1 MKNRYLCA
9 NTLPRHMKTLLF
21 KLYILLSVAIL
32 LQSCQQRDRYVVFS
46 GYAQGGT
53 WAVKANMKGVK
64 VRDAQVK
71 AQLDSILVRID
82 RSLSGYNRNSIL
94 SAFNAGRTVIPDSL
108 FLDIY
113 ERAVAVYDVTGGCV
127 DVAAAPLY
135 DIWGFGFKS
144 GEMPSDALVSK
155 TLSECGMARLRRDM
169 GETLASDGS
178 LAPASLLIQS
188 GASDCSQNLALPSSE
203 SQSSHVSGAL
213 PQLNYNAIA
222 QGYSCDVVAE
232 YLYSIGVKDMMV
244 DIGEIYC
251 DGLNPS
257 GNRWTIGIDSP
268 VDGNNNPGENLQ
280 AIFRV
285 PEGPHGVV
293 TSGNYRKFYVKD
305 GKKYAH
311 TVDPRTGYPVSHSLL
326 SATILAPDA
335 TLADA
340 YATYCMVLGLEDSQ
354 VFILSQPEVEGCLIY
369 DNGGS
374 FQIWTSPGF
383 QLSE

>member
-1 MKNRYLCA
+1 
-9 NTLPRHMKTLLF
+9 MKTLLF
-21 KLYILLSVAIL
+21 KLYILLSAVIMI
-32 LQSCQQRDRYVVFS
+32 QSCQQRDRYVVFS

-64 VRDAQVK
+64 VRDAEVK
-71 AQLDSILVRID
+71 AHLDSILVRID
-82 RSLSGYNRNSIL
+82 RSLSGYNRNSLL
-94 SAFNAGRTVIPDSL
+94 SAFNAGETISPDSL
-108 FLDIY
+108 FVDIY

-144 GEMPSDALVSK
+144 GEMPSAELVAR
-155 TLSECGMARLRRDM
+155 TLSQCGMPRLRCEM
-169 GETLASDGS
+169 GDVIASDGS
-178 LAPASLLIQS
+178 LAPASLLLESSKSHLDSSHLQS
-188 GASDCSQNLALPSSE
+188 GPSNCSRQSVS
-203 SQSSHVSGAL
+203 SQSAWQSDIPVSEIL

-268 VDGNNNPGENLQ
+268 VDGNNTPGENLQ

-311 TVDPRTGYPVSHSLL
+311 TVDPRTGYPVAHSLL

-340 YATYCMVLGLEDSQ
+340 YATYCMVLGLEESQ
-354 VFILSQPEVEGCLIY
+354 DFILSQPEVEGCLIY
-369 DNGGS
+369 DNSGK

>member
-1 MKNRYLCA
+1 
-9 NTLPRHMKTLLF
+9 MKTLLF
-21 KLYILLSVAIL
+21 KLYILLSAVIMI
-32 LQSCQQRDRYVVFS
+32 QSCQQRDRYVVFS

-64 VRDAQVK
+64 VRDAEVK
-71 AQLDSILVRID
+71 AHLDSILVRID
-82 RSLSGYNRNSIL
+82 RSLSGYNRNSLL
-94 SAFNAGRTVIPDSL
+94 SAFNAGKTISPDSL
-108 FLDIY
+108 FVDIY

-144 GEMPSDALVSK
+144 GEMPSAELVAR
-155 TLSECGMARLRRDM
+155 TLSQCGMPRLRREM
-169 GETLASDGS
+169 GDVIASDGS
-178 LAPASLLIQS
+178 LAPASLLLESSKSHLDSSHLQS
-188 GASDCSQNLALPSSE
+188 GPSNCSRQSVSLQSA
-203 SQSSHVSGAL
+203 SQSDSPVSEIL

-268 VDGNNNPGENLQ
+268 VDGNNTPGENLQ

-311 TVDPRTGYPVSHSLL
+311 TVDPRTGYPVAHSLL

-340 YATYCMVLGLEDSQ
+340 YATYCMVLGLEESQ
-354 VFILSQPEVEGCLIY
+354 DFIMSQPEVEGCLIY
-369 DNGGS
+369 DNSGN

>member
-1 MKNRYLCA
+1 
-9 NTLPRHMKTLLF
+9 MKTLLF
-21 KLYILLSVAIL
+21 KLYILLSAVIMI
-32 LQSCQQRDRYVVFS
+32 QSCQQRDRYVVFS

-64 VRDAQVK
+64 VRDAEVK
-71 AQLDSILVRID
+71 AHLDSILVRID
-82 RSLSGYNRNSIL
+82 RSLSGYNRNSLL
-94 SAFNAGRTVIPDSL
+94 SAFNAGKTISPDSL
-108 FLDIY
+108 FVDIY

-144 GEMPSDALVSK
+144 GEMPSAELVAR
-155 TLSECGMARLRRDM
+155 TLSQCGMPRLRREM
-169 GETLASDGS
+169 GDAIASDGS
-178 LAPASLLIQS
+178 LAPASLLLESSKSHLDSSHLQS
-188 GASDCSQNLALPSSE
+188 GSSNCSRQSVS
-203 SQSSHVSGAL
+203 SQSAWQSDSPVSEIL

-268 VDGNNNPGENLQ
+268 VDGNNTPGENLQ

-293 TSGNYRKFYVKD
+293 TSGNYRKFYVKN

-311 TVDPRTGYPVSHSLL
+311 TVDPRTGYPVAHSLL

-340 YATYCMVLGLEDSQ
+340 YATYCMVLGLEESQ
-354 VFILSQPEVEGCLIY
+354 DFILSQPEVEGCLIY
-369 DNGGS
+369 DNSGN

>member
-1 MKNRYLCA
+1 
-9 NTLPRHMKTLLF
+9 MKTLLF
-21 KLYILLSVAIL
+21 KLYILLSAVIMI
-32 LQSCQQRDRYVVFS
+32 QSCQQRDRYVVFS

-64 VRDAQVK
+64 VRDAEVK
-71 AQLDSILVRID
+71 AHLDSILVRID
-82 RSLSGYNRNSIL
+82 RSLSGYNRNSLL
-94 SAFNAGRTVIPDSL
+94 SAFNAGKTISPDSL
-108 FLDIY
+108 FVDIY

-144 GEMPSDALVSK
+144 GEMPSAELVAR
-155 TLSECGMARLRRDM
+155 TLSQCGMPRLRREM
-169 GETLASDGS
+169 GDVIASDGS
-178 LAPASLLIQS
+178 LAPASLLLESSKSHLDSSHLQS
-188 GASDCSQNLALPSSE
+188 GSSNCSRQSVS
-203 SQSSHVSGAL
+203 SQSAWQSDSSVSEIL

-268 VDGNNNPGENLQ
+268 VDGNNTPGENLQ

-311 TVDPRTGYPVSHSLL
+311 TVDPRTGYPVAHSLL

-340 YATYCMVLGLEDSQ
+340 YATYCMVLGLEESQ
-354 VFILSQPEVEGCLIY
+354 DFILSQPEVEGCLIY
-369 DNGGS
+369 DNSGN

>member
-1 MKNRYLCA
+1 
-9 NTLPRHMKTLLF
+9 MKTLLF
-21 KLYILLSVAIL
+21 KLYILLSAVIMI
-32 LQSCQQRDRYVVFS
+32 QSCQQRDRYVVFS

-64 VRDAQVK
+64 VRDAEVK
-71 AQLDSILVRID
+71 AHLDSILVRID
-82 RSLSGYNRNSIL
+82 RSLSGYNRNSLL
-94 SAFNAGRTVIPDSL
+94 SAFNAGKTISPDSL
-108 FLDIY
+108 FVDIY

-144 GEMPSDALVSK
+144 GEMPSAELVAR
-155 TLSECGMARLRRDM
+155 TLSQCGMPRLRREM
-169 GETLASDGS
+169 GDVIASDGS
-178 LAPASLLIQS
+178 LAPASLLLESSKSHLDSSHLQS
-188 GASDCSQNLALPSSE
+188 GPSNCSRQSVSLQSA
-203 SQSSHVSGAL
+203 SQSDSPVSEIL

-268 VDGNNNPGENLQ
+268 VDGNNTPGENLQ

-311 TVDPRTGYPVSHSLL
+311 TVDPRTGYPVAHSLL

-340 YATYCMVLGLEDSQ
+340 YATYCMVLGLEESQ
-354 VFILSQPEVEGCLIY
+354 DFILSQPEVEGCLIY
-369 DNGGS
+369 DNSGN

>member
-1 MKNRYLCA
+1 
-9 NTLPRHMKTLLF
+9 MKTLLF
-21 KLYILLSVAIL
+21 KLYILLSAVIMI
-32 LQSCQQRDRYVVFS
+32 QSCQQRDRYVVFS

-64 VRDAQVK
+64 VRDAEVK
-71 AQLDSILVRID
+71 AHLDSILVRID
-82 RSLSGYNRNSIL
+82 RSLSGYNRNSLL
-94 SAFNAGRTVIPDSL
+94 SAFNAGKTIRPDSL
-108 FLDIY
+108 FVDIY
-113 ERAVAVYDVTGGCV
+113 ERAVDVYDVTGGCV

-144 GEMPSDALVSK
+144 GEMPSAELVAR
-155 TLSECGMARLRRDM
+155 TLSQCGMPRLRREM
-169 GETLASDGS
+169 GDDIASDGS
-178 LAPASLLIQS
+178 LAPASLLLESSKSHLDSSHLQS
-188 GASDCSQNLALPSSE
+188 GPSNCSRQSVS
-203 SQSSHVSGAL
+203 SQSAWQSDSPVSEIL

-268 VDGNNNPGENLQ
+268 VDGNNTPGENLQ

-311 TVDPRTGYPVSHSLL
+311 TVDPRTGYPVAHSLL

-340 YATYCMVLGLEDSQ
+340 YATYCMVLGLEESQ
-354 VFILSQPEVEGCLIY
+354 DFILSQPEVEGCLIY
-369 DNGGS
+369 DNSGN

>member
-1 MKNRYLCA
+1 
-9 NTLPRHMKTLLF
+9 MKTLLF
-21 KLYILLSVAIL
+21 KLYILLSAVIMI
-32 LQSCQQRDRYVVFS
+32 QSCQQRDRYVVFS

-64 VRDAQVK
+64 VRDAEVK
-71 AQLDSILVRID
+71 AHLDSILVMID
-82 RSLSGYNRNSIL
+82 RSLSGYNRNSLL
-94 SAFNAGRTVIPDSL
+94 SAFNAGKTIRPDSL
-108 FLDIY
+108 FVDIY

-144 GEMPSDALVSK
+144 GEMPSPELVAR
-155 TLSECGMARLRRDM
+155 TLSQCGMPRLRREM
-169 GETLASDGS
+169 GDVIASDGS
-178 LAPASLLIQS
+178 LAPASLLLESSKSYLDSSHLQS
-188 GASDCSQNLALPSSE
+188 GPSNCSRQSVS
-203 SQSSHVSGAL
+203 SQSAWQSDSPVSEIL

-268 VDGNNNPGENLQ
+268 VDGNNTPGENLQ

-311 TVDPRTGYPVSHSLL
+311 TVDPRTGYPVAHSLL

-340 YATYCMVLGLEDSQ
+340 YATYCMVLGLEESQ
-354 VFILSQPEVEGCLIY
+354 DFILSQPEVEGCLIY
-369 DNGGS
+369 DNSGN

-383 QLSE
+383 QLAE

>member
-1 MKNRYLCA
+1 
-9 NTLPRHMKTLLF
+9 MKTLLF
-21 KLYILLSVAIL
+21 KLYILLSAVIMI
-32 LQSCQQRDRYVVFS
+32 QSCQQRDRYVVFS

-64 VRDAQVK
+64 VRDAEVK
-71 AQLDSILVRID
+71 AHLDSILVRID
-82 RSLSGYNRNSIL
+82 RSLSGYNRNSLL
-94 SAFNAGRTVIPDSL
+94 SAFNAGKTISPDSL
-108 FLDIY
+108 FVDIY
-113 ERAVAVYDVTGGCV
+113 ERAVDVYDVTGGCV

-144 GEMPSDALVSK
+144 GEMPSAELVAR
-155 TLSECGMARLRRDM
+155 TLSQCGMPRLRREM
-169 GETLASDGS
+169 GDVIASDGS
-178 LAPASLLIQS
+178 LAPASLLLESSKSHLDSSHLQS
-188 GASDCSQNLALPSSE
+188 GPSNCSRQSVS
-203 SQSSHVSGAL
+203 SQSASQSDSPVSEIL

-268 VDGNNNPGENLQ
+268 VDGNNTPGENLQ

-311 TVDPRTGYPVSHSLL
+311 TVDPRTGYPVAHSLL

-340 YATYCMVLGLEDSQ
+340 YATYCMVLGLEESQ
-354 VFILSQPEVEGCLIY
+354 DFILSQPEVEGCLIY
-369 DNGGS
+369 DNSGN

>member
-1 MKNRYLCA
+1 MKS
-9 NTLPRHMKTLLF
+9 LLF
-21 KLYILLSVAIL
+21 KLYVLLSIVIL

-64 VRDAQVK
+64 VRDAKVK
-71 AQLDSILVRID
+71 AHLDSILVRID
-82 RSLSGYNRNSIL
+82 RSLSGYNKNSIL

-144 GEMPSDALVSK
+144 GEMPSDALVAE
-155 TLSECGMARLRRDM
+155 TLASCGMGRLRRDM
-169 GETLASDGS
+169 GEALASDGS
-178 LAPASLLIQS
+178 LVPASLLIQS
-188 GASDCSQNLALPSSE
+188 GASDCSQNLALP
-203 SQSSHVSGAL
+203 
-213 PQLNYNAIA
+213 QLNYNAIA
-222 QGYSCDVVAE
+222 QGYSCDVVAD

-268 VDGNNNPGENLQ
+268 VDGNNKPGENLQ

-293 TSGNYRKFYVKD
+293 TSGNYRKFYVKE

-335 TLADA
+335 TVADA

-354 VFILSQPEVEGCLIY
+354 EFILSQPEVEGCLIY
-369 DNGGS
+369 DNGGN

-383 QLSE
+383 II

>member
-1 MKNRYLCA
+1 
-9 NTLPRHMKTLLF
+9 MKTLLF
-21 KLYILLSVAIL
+21 KLYILLSAVIMI
-32 LQSCQQRDRYVVFS
+32 QSCQQRDRYVVFS

-64 VRDAQVK
+64 VRDAEVK
-71 AQLDSILVRID
+71 AHLDSILVRID
-82 RSLSGYNRNSIL
+82 RSLSGYNRNSLL
-94 SAFNAGRTVIPDSL
+94 SAFNAGKTIRPDSL
-108 FLDIY
+108 FVDIY

-144 GEMPSDALVSK
+144 GEMPSAELVAR
-155 TLSECGMARLRRDM
+155 TLSQCGMPRLRREM
-169 GETLASDGS
+169 GDVIASDGS
-178 LAPASLLIQS
+178 LAPASLLLESSKSHLDSSHLQS
-188 GASDCSQNLALPSSE
+188 GPSNCSRQSVS
-203 SQSSHVSGAL
+203 SQSAWQSDSPVSEIL

-268 VDGNNNPGENLQ
+268 VDGNNTPGENLQ

-311 TVDPRTGYPVSHSLL
+311 TVDPRTGYPVAHSLL

-340 YATYCMVLGLEDSQ
+340 YATYCMVLGLEESQ
-354 VFILSQPEVEGCLIY
+354 DFILSQPEVEGCLIY
-369 DNGGS
+369 DNSGN

>member
-1 MKNRYLCA
+1 
-9 NTLPRHMKTLLF
+9 MKTLLF
-21 KLYILLSVAIL
+21 KLYILLSAVIMI
-32 LQSCQQRDRYVVFS
+32 QSCQQRDRYVVFS

-64 VRDAQVK
+64 VRDAEVK
-71 AQLDSILVRID
+71 AHLDSILVRID
-82 RSLSGYNRNSIL
+82 RSLSGYNRNSLL
-94 SAFNAGRTVIPDSL
+94 SAFNAGKTISPDSL
-108 FLDIY
+108 FVDIY

-144 GEMPSDALVSK
+144 GEMPSAELVAR
-155 TLSECGMARLRRDM
+155 TLSQCGMPRLRREM
-169 GETLASDGS
+169 GDVIASDGS
-178 LAPASLLIQS
+178 LAPASLLLESSKSHLDSSHLQS
-188 GASDCSQNLALPSSE
+188 GSSNCSRQSE
-203 SQSSHVSGAL
+203 SSQSASQSDSPVSEIL

-268 VDGNNNPGENLQ
+268 VDGNNTPGENLQ

-311 TVDPRTGYPVSHSLL
+311 TVDPRTGYPVAHSLL

-340 YATYCMVLGLEDSQ
+340 YATYCMVLGLEESQ
-354 VFILSQPEVEGCLIY
+354 DFILSQPEVEGCLIY
-369 DNGGS
+369 DNSGN

>member
-1 MKNRYLCA
+1 
-9 NTLPRHMKTLLF
+9 MKTLLF
-21 KLYILLSVAIL
+21 KLYILLSAVIMI
-32 LQSCQQRDRYVVFS
+32 QSCQQRDMYVVFS

-64 VRDAQVK
+64 VRDAEVK
-71 AQLDSILVRID
+71 AHLDSILVRID
-82 RSLSGYNRNSIL
+82 RSLSGYNRNSLL
-94 SAFNAGRTVIPDSL
+94 SAFNAGKTIRPDSL
-108 FLDIY
+108 FVDIY
-113 ERAVAVYDVTGGCV
+113 ERAVDVYDVTGGCV

-144 GEMPSDALVSK
+144 GEMPSAELVAR
-155 TLSECGMARLRRDM
+155 TLSQCGMPRLRREM
-169 GETLASDGS
+169 GDVIASDGS
-178 LAPASLLIQS
+178 LAPASLLLESSKSHLDSSHLQS
-188 GASDCSQNLALPSSE
+188 GPSNCSRQSVSLQSAWQSDSPVSE
-203 SQSSHVSGAL
+203 IL

-268 VDGNNNPGENLQ
+268 VDGNNTPGENLQ

-311 TVDPRTGYPVSHSLL
+311 TVDPRTGYPVAHSLL

-340 YATYCMVLGLEDSQ
+340 YATYCMVLGLEESQ
-354 VFILSQPEVEGCLIY
+354 DFILSQPEVEGCLIY
-369 DNGGS
+369 DNSGN

>member
-1 MKNRYLCA
+1 
-9 NTLPRHMKTLLF
+9 MKTLLF
-21 KLYILLSVAIL
+21 KLYILLSAVIMI
-32 LQSCQQRDRYVVFS
+32 QSCQQRDRYVVFS

-64 VRDAQVK
+64 VRDAEVK
-71 AQLDSILVRID
+71 AHLDSILVRID
-82 RSLSGYNRNSIL
+82 RSLSGYNRNSLL
-94 SAFNAGRTVIPDSL
+94 SAFNAGKTISPDSL
-108 FLDIY
+108 FVDIY

-144 GEMPSDALVSK
+144 GEMPSAELVAR
-155 TLSECGMARLRRDM
+155 TLSQCGMPRLRREM
-169 GETLASDGS
+169 GDVIASDGS
-178 LAPASLLIQS
+178 LAPASLLLESSKSHLDSSHLQS
-188 GASDCSQNLALPSSE
+188 GPSNCSRQSVS
-203 SQSSHVSGAL
+203 SQSASQSDSPVSEIL

-268 VDGNNNPGENLQ
+268 VDGNNTPGENLQ

-311 TVDPRTGYPVSHSLL
+311 TVDPRTGYPVAHSLL

-340 YATYCMVLGLEDSQ
+340 YATYCMVLGLEESQ
-354 VFILSQPEVEGCLIY
+354 DFILSQPEVEGCLIY
-369 DNGGS
+369 DNSGN

>member
-1 MKNRYLCA
+1 MHILIGKTATFVQILC
-9 NTLPRHMKTLLF
+9 PRNMKTLLV
-21 KLYILLSVAIL
+21 KLYVLLSVIVMVA
-32 LQSCQQRDRYVVFS
+32 SCEPRDRYVVFS
-46 GYAQGGT
+46 GYAQGGV
-53 WAVKANMKGVK
+53 WAVKANMRGVK
-64 VRDAQVK
+64 VRDARVQECI
-71 AQLDSILVRID
+71 DSILAQID
-82 RSLSGYNRNSIL
+82 CSLSGYNRNSLL
-94 SAFNAGRTVIPDSL
+94 SRFNDGQEIMPDSL

-113 ERAVAVYDVTGGCV
+113 ERASAVYDVTGGCV

-144 GEMPSDALVSK
+144 GEMPSEELVAK
-155 TLSECGMARLRRDM
+155 TLVECGMSRLRRDM
-169 GETLASDGS
+169 EEALTSNGS
-178 LAPASLLIQS
+178 LNPASLLLENS
-188 GASDCSQNLALPSSE
+188 RMSSDSF
-203 SQSSHVSGAL
+203 

-257 GNRWTIGIDSP
+257 GKPWTIGIDSP
-268 VDGNNNPGENLQ
+268 VDGNNKPGESLQ
-280 AIFRV
+280 AVFCV
-285 PEGPHGVV
+285 PAGPHGVV

-311 TVDPRTGYPVSHSLL
+311 TVDPRTGYPVNHSLL

-340 YATYCMVLGLEDSQ
+340 YATYCMVIGLEESQ
-354 VFILSQPEVEGCLIY
+354 VFILSQPELEGCLIY
-369 DNGGS
+369 DNDGRL
-374 FQIWTSPGF
+374 QIWTSPGF
-383 QLSE
+383 QLQ

>member
-1 MKNRYLCA
+1 
-9 NTLPRHMKTLLF
+9 MKTLLF
-21 KLYILLSVAIL
+21 KLYILLSAVIMI
-32 LQSCQQRDRYVVFS
+32 QSCQQRDRYVVFS

-64 VRDAQVK
+64 VRDAEVK
-71 AQLDSILVRID
+71 AHLDSILVRID
-82 RSLSGYNRNSIL
+82 RSLSGYNRNSLL
-94 SAFNAGRTVIPDSL
+94 SAFNAGKTISPDSL
-108 FLDIY
+108 FVDIY

-144 GEMPSDALVSK
+144 GEMPSAELVAR
-155 TLSECGMARLRRDM
+155 TLSQCGMPRLRREM
-169 GETLASDGS
+169 GDVIASDGS
-178 LAPASLLIQS
+178 LAPASLLLESSKLHLDSSHLQS
-188 GASDCSQNLALPSSE
+188 GPSNCSRQSVS
-203 SQSSHVSGAL
+203 SQSAWQSDSPVSEIL

-268 VDGNNNPGENLQ
+268 VDGNNTPGENLQ

-311 TVDPRTGYPVSHSLL
+311 TVDPRTGYPVAHSLL

-340 YATYCMVLGLEDSQ
+340 YATYCMVLGLEESQ
-354 VFILSQPEVEGCLIY
+354 DFILSQPEVEGCLIY
-369 DNGGS
+369 DNSGN

>member
-1 MKNRYLCA
+1 
-9 NTLPRHMKTLLF
+9 MKTPLF
-21 KLYILLSVAIL
+21 KLCILLSVVVLA
-32 LQSCQQRDRYVVFS
+32 QACQPRDRYVVFT

-64 VRDAQVK
+64 VRDAEVK
-71 AQLDSILVRID
+71 GQIDLILDQID
-82 RSLSGYNRNSIL
+82 RSLSGYNKNSIL
-94 SAFNAGRTVIPDSL
+94 SEFNAGETVVPDSL

-113 ERAVAVYDVTGGCV
+113 KRAVAVYDATGGCV

-144 GEMPSDALVSK
+144 GEMPADELV
-155 TLSECGMARLRRDM
+155 
-169 GETLASDGS
+169 GETLASCGMGRLRYNMLEAVASDGS
-178 LAPASLLIQS
+178 LSPASLLLSSKTYADESRELAS
-188 GASDCSQNLALPSSE
+188 GQY
-203 SQSSHVSGAL
+203 L

-251 DGLNPS
+251 DGKNPS

-268 VDGNNNPGENLQ
+268 VDGNNTPGENLQ
-280 AIFRV
+280 TVFRV

-311 TVDPRTGYPVSHSLL
+311 TIDPRTGYPVTHSLL

-340 YATYCMVLGLEDSQ
+340 YATYCMVLGLEASQ
-354 VFILSQPEVEGCLIY
+354 AFILSQPDLEGCLIY
-369 DNGGS
+369 DNDGD
-374 FQIWTSPGF
+374 FQIWSSPGF
-383 QLSE
+383 HLSE

>member
-1 MKNRYLCA
+1 
-9 NTLPRHMKTLLF
+9 MKTLLF
-21 KLYILLSVAIL
+21 KLYILLSAVIMI
-32 LQSCQQRDRYVVFS
+32 QSCQQRDRYVVFS

-64 VRDAQVK
+64 VRDAEVK
-71 AQLDSILVRID
+71 AHLDSILVRID
-82 RSLSGYNRNSIL
+82 RSLSGYNRNSLL
-94 SAFNAGRTVIPDSL
+94 SAFNAGKTISPDSL
-108 FLDIY
+108 FVDIY

-144 GEMPSDALVSK
+144 GEMPSAELVAR
-155 TLSECGMARLRRDM
+155 TLSQCGMPRLRREM
-169 GETLASDGS
+169 GDVIASDGS
-178 LAPASLLIQS
+178 LAPASLLLESSKSHLDSSHLQS
-188 GASDCSQNLALPSSE
+188 GSSNCSRQSVSLQSA
-203 SQSSHVSGAL
+203 SQSDSPVSEIL

-268 VDGNNNPGENLQ
+268 VDGNNTPGENLQ

-311 TVDPRTGYPVSHSLL
+311 TVDPRTGYPVAHSLL

-340 YATYCMVLGLEDSQ
+340 YATYCMVLGLEESQ
-354 VFILSQPEVEGCLIY
+354 DFILSQPEVEGCLIY
-369 DNGGS
+369 DNSGN

>member
-1 MKNRYLCA
+1 
-9 NTLPRHMKTLLF
+9 MKTLLF
-21 KLYILLSVAIL
+21 KLYILLSAVIMI
-32 LQSCQQRDRYVVFS
+32 QSCQQRDRYVVFS

-64 VRDAQVK
+64 VRDAEVK
-71 AQLDSILVRID
+71 AHLDSILVRID
-82 RSLSGYNRNSIL
+82 RSLSGYNRNSLL
-94 SAFNAGRTVIPDSL
+94 SAFNAGKTISPDSL
-108 FLDIY
+108 FVDIY

-144 GEMPSDALVSK
+144 GEMPSAELVAR
-155 TLSECGMARLRRDM
+155 TLSQCGMPRLRREM
-169 GETLASDGS
+169 GDVIASDGS
-178 LAPASLLIQS
+178 LAPASLLLESSKSHLDSSHLQS
-188 GASDCSQNLALPSSE
+188 GPSNCSRQSVS
-203 SQSSHVSGAL
+203 SQSAWQSDSPVSEIL

-251 DGLNPS
+251 DGLNPY

-268 VDGNNNPGENLQ
+268 VDGNNTPGENLQ

-311 TVDPRTGYPVSHSLL
+311 TVDPRTGYPVAHSLL

-340 YATYCMVLGLEDSQ
+340 YATYCMVLGLEESQ
-354 VFILSQPEVEGCLIY
+354 DFILSQPEVEGCLIY
-369 DNGGS
+369 DNSGN

-383 QLSE
+383 QLTE

>member
-1 MKNRYLCA
+1 MKS
-9 NTLPRHMKTLLF
+9 LLF
-21 KLYILLSVAIL
+21 KLYVLLSVVIL

-94 SAFNAGRTVIPDSL
+94 SAFNAGRTVMPDSL

-113 ERAVAVYDVTGGCV
+113 ERAVAVYDVTAGCV

-178 LAPASLLIQS
+178 LSPASLLLNS
-188 GASDCSQNLALPSSE
+188 SNSRSDSMRLQTGSSHRSQKHMSVPYAL
-203 SQSSHVSGAL
+203 QSSHTVSGAL

-268 VDGNNNPGENLQ
+268 VDGNNKPGENLQ

-369 DNGGS
+369 DNGGN

>member
-1 MKNRYLCA
+1 
-9 NTLPRHMKTLLF
+9 MKTPLF
-21 KLYILLSVAIL
+21 KLYILLSAVIMI
-32 LQSCQQRDRYVVFS
+32 QSCQQRDRYVVFS

-64 VRDAQVK
+64 VRDAEVK
-71 AQLDSILVRID
+71 AHLDSILVRID
-82 RSLSGYNRNSIL
+82 RSLSGYNRNSLL
-94 SAFNAGRTVIPDSL
+94 SAFNAGKTISPDSL
-108 FLDIY
+108 FVDIY

-144 GEMPSDALVSK
+144 GEMPSAELVAR
-155 TLSECGMARLRRDM
+155 TLSQCGMPRLRREM
-169 GETLASDGS
+169 GDVIASDGS
-178 LAPASLLIQS
+178 LAPASLLLESSKSHLDSSHLQS
-188 GASDCSQNLALPSSE
+188 GPSNCSRQSVS
-203 SQSSHVSGAL
+203 SQSASQSDSPVSEIL

-268 VDGNNNPGENLQ
+268 VDGNNTPGENLQ

-311 TVDPRTGYPVSHSLL
+311 TVDPRTGYPVAHSLL

-340 YATYCMVLGLEDSQ
+340 YATYCMVLGLEESQ
-354 VFILSQPEVEGCLIY
+354 DFILSQPEVEGCLIY
-369 DNGGS
+369 DNSGN

>member
-1 MKNRYLCA
+1 
-9 NTLPRHMKTLLF
+9 MKTLLF
-21 KLYILLSVAIL
+21 KLYILLSAVIMI
-32 LQSCQQRDRYVVFS
+32 QSCQQRDRYVVFS

-53 WAVKANMKGVK
+53 WVVKANMKGVK
-64 VRDAQVK
+64 VRDAEVK
-71 AQLDSILVRID
+71 AHLDSILVRID
-82 RSLSGYNRNSIL
+82 RSLSGYNRNSLL
-94 SAFNAGRTVIPDSL
+94 SAFNAGKTISPDSL
-108 FLDIY
+108 FVDIY

-144 GEMPSDALVSK
+144 GEMPSAELVAR
-155 TLSECGMARLRRDM
+155 TLSQCGMPRLRREM
-169 GETLASDGS
+169 GDVIASDGS
-178 LAPASLLIQS
+178 LAPASLLLESSKSHLDSSHLQS
-188 GASDCSQNLALPSSE
+188 GSSNCSRQSVS
-203 SQSSHVSGAL
+203 SQSAWQSDSSVSEIL

-268 VDGNNNPGENLQ
+268 VDGNNTPGENLQ

-311 TVDPRTGYPVSHSLL
+311 TVDPRTGYPVAHSLL

-340 YATYCMVLGLEDSQ
+340 YATYCMVLGLEESQ
-354 VFILSQPEVEGCLIY
+354 DFILSQPEVEGCLIY
-369 DNGGS
+369 DNSGN

-383 QLSE
+383 QLAE